1 MSGPAP
7 APYWGKLPVSKV
19 RRSSGGEDYSP
30 SHSRTQ
36 SLDVTSHPQPKSNRT
51 SLQTSHTDAP
61 TDLSYSPLAS
71 PVASAFNPSGLA
83 PRPSSQSYAHHESP
97 LDVSGRRKRRSA
109 RNQDDLLDDTARATP
124 PAAPDVPRA
133 PPISYKNP
141 YDNGRAS
148 PYTFTA
154 SGQPGP
160 PPSAL
165 QRSMAQARATD
176 ADVDIHRKYPT
187 ERQFGATEL
196 VSSRQDLDEEEE
208 LAARRAARAANS
220 GARGDVPRTHSRRQS
235 SGMAFDDPNS
245 SRKRGSQ
252 RQPFADDRSPLQKLE
267 LTLDS
272 ITKEEKRARVEAA
285 ERRARE
291 KAAANA
297 VANAAATAQPNTGR
311 SVSQQGYQPGQQ
323 QVRFRNRGASVGQED
338 QRRVVVTDPVEAV
351 PSSAT
356 KATNSH
362 GPSPPRSQIP
372 VPKNRNIPA
381 SEKSG
386 LPQRKLSF
394 RERAAKNDV
403 NLTGGGDS
411 TSTTSSPN
419 TTPSGGIALTRN
431 GSNKLKKNPPG
442 DPWYGRRVEVE
453 ERFPTVNRRSDD
465 PEEML
470 QASRWAGHN
479 PQPFHDDDGQRHP
492 ARRKTYVEDEAEDDD
507 DPMPVR
513 VPAVDGIGVSRSV
526 SLGPD
531 GRPPPSTRPLPVP
544 PKPAT
549 TKSVKFP
556 DQAYGTP
563 LHAEDD
569 MDNPEHHRFRDFMHH
584 ENLQPGHGLYRPP
597 TYLDEW
603 KKGNVGTLAGKLLD
617 ITAEVP
623 APPEPS
629 EPGTPDA
636 PWWENKGGR
645 RGSLSS
651 RPKKAEAFDGEY
663 DETQV
668 PTRFKPPLHLKCG
681 PLLRYC
687 GLRHEKT
694 PTRNNRNGT
703 VVVKEI
709 WRGSVMIVTQDAG
722 SSYDIVPILRL
733 FVQPIELLPPPP
745 EELRGEQALLP
756 EYVDPIAG
764 IPKLGR
770 KGETLYVRPVE
781 HLEEAKDMSMLDP
794 DDGLF
799 EITRSAPDFDGTP
812 DPPGSFAERRKRIQV
827 DGEKLG
833 KYRDVR
839 GFRLHTERGC
849 TFWRF
854 NIEVELRDQQQR
866 IAYRINRGPSL
877 GFWVPGRDQAMNI
890 MFHSC
895 NGFSLSVKSDD
906 FSGPDPMWRDVLN
919 NHQTRPFHVMIGG
932 GDQIYNDAIMRQT
945 KHFQDWLLIKNP
957 LHKHNAPF
965 TPEMQDEVEEFYL
978 ERYSMWFSQGLF
990 GLANSQIPMVNMYDD
1005 HDIIDGFGSY
1015 PHHFMKSPVF
1025 SGLGAVAFK
1034 YYMLFQHQSLMEETE
1049 QTEPSWVLGCKPGP
1063 YIQELSR
1070 SLFMLLGSGMALL
1083 AVDARTERT
1092 RDEVVRE
1099 DTWKKIVD
1107 RCYAEIAKGQTKHLL
1122 VLLGVPIAYPRL
1134 VWLEN
1139 ILTSRL
1145 MDPVKAL
1152 GKAGLLG
1159 NFLNNFDG
1167 GVEVL
1172 DDLDD
1177 HWTAKNHKEE
1187 RKFVIEDLQD
1197 LAADKS
1203 VRVTILSGDVHLAAV
1218 GQFYSN
1224 PKLKLAKHKDF
1235 RYMPNIISSA
1245 IVNTPPPD
1253 LMADILNKR
1262 NKVHHFDKETDEDMI
1277 PIFNTGVDGKPR
1289 NNKRLLP
1296 HRNWCAIREYVP
1308 GSTPPATPPPEDSEY
1323 TLNATPAGS
1332 KSSIFRR
1339 LSFSSRNRGPAY
1351 RPDLPEEKDRSRPPM
1366 ASGGGLFRSLSRRA
1380 SLSDPEKRPGKLT
1393 RTLSLGRGDTAKS
1406 KAGFFGR
1413 RFSTSKKR
1421 DDGGIN
1427 GSWGDDYSD
1436 EAMYDDYTPP
1446 SYPPPPPP
1454 HQQQQQQR
1462 RTRPTAMEGAGPS
1475 SDKLARM
1482 GLRGGAGQPAEFE
1495 VGDDSYFTA
1504 RPPQRSYTQPAGHS
1518 RDYSL
1523 SPPPVDRERPRPFH
1537 RTPTG
1542 LSAKRLRKNPH
1553 RYQVDVEGGL
1563 EITLNVEVN
1572 ARDPAG
1578 ITMPYRLLV
1587 PRLEYE
1593 YQGED
1598 PDDDDGEA
1606 VAAEGQEEYPYGDE
1620 AAVLDDDM
1628 EDAGIER
1635 GPYQAQQQQPQPKP
1649 ARHGSIKRWF
1659 SGRRSN
1665 SMSEGGGG
1673 GDDDG
1678 GASRDHRWSEEETY
1692 GRQRPDPRQAAAAYS
1707 EYWNRPGHN

>member
-19 RRSSGGEDYSP
+19 RRSSGDDYSP
-30 SHSRTQ
+30 SHSHSLSQ

-51 SLQTSHTDAP
+51 SLQTSQTDAP

-71 PVASAFNPSGLA
+71 PVASTFNPSGLA
-83 PRPSSQSYAHHESP
+83 PRPSSQSYAQYESP
-97 LDVSGRRKRRSA
+97 LDVADRRRRRSA

-133 PPISYKNP
+133 PPISYKNL
-141 YDNGRAS
+141 YGNGRAS

-176 ADVDIHRKYPT
+176 ADVDIHRGYPT
-187 ERQFGATEL
+187 ERLFGATEL
-196 VSSRQDLDEEEE
+196 ESSHQDFDEEEE
-208 LAARRAARAANS
+208 LAAKRAARAANS
-220 GARGDVPRTHSRRQS
+220 GARGDVTRTHSSRQS
-235 SGMAFDDPNS
+235 SGMAFDDPS
-245 SRKRGSQ
+245 PSKRRGSQ

-297 VANAAATAQPNTGR
+297 AATAQPDSGR
-311 SVSQQGYQPGQQ
+311 SVSQQAYQPGQQ

-338 QRRVVVTDPVEAV
+338 QRRVLVTDPVEAV

-356 KATNSH
+356 KPTYSH
-362 GPSPPRSQIP
+362 GPSTPRSQIP

-381 SEKSG
+381 SEKSD

-394 RERAAKNDV
+394 RERAAKNDA
-403 NLTGGGDS
+403 NLIGGGDK
-411 TSTTSSPN
+411 
-419 TTPSGGIALTRN
+419 A
-431 GSNKLKKNPPG
+431 
-442 DPWYGRRVEVE
+442 E
-453 ERFPTVNRRSDD
+453 ERFAAVNRRGDD

-479 PQPFHDDDGQRHP
+479 PQPFHNGDDQKPP
-492 ARRKTYVEDEAEDDD
+492 ARRRTYVEDKAEDI
-507 DPMPVR
+507 DPMGTR
-513 VPAVDGIGVSRSV
+513 GPAVADIGVNRSV

-531 GRPPPSTRPLPVP
+531 GRPPPSVRPLPVP

-563 LHAEDD
+563 LHSEDNL
-569 MDNPEHHRFRDFMHH
+569 DNPEHHRFRDFMHH
-584 ENLQPGHGLYRPP
+584 EHLQPGHGLYRPP
-597 TYLDEW
+597 NYLDEW
-603 KKGNVGTLAGKLLD
+603 RKGNVGTLSGALLD

-629 EPGTPDA
+629 PSDMDPLDA
-636 PWWENKGGR
+636 PWWETKGRR
-645 RGSLSS
+645 RGSMSN

-663 DETQV
+663 DETQA

-703 VVVKEI
+703 VVDKEI

-745 EELRGEQALLP
+745 EELHDEQALRP

-854 NIEVELRDQQQR
+854 NIEVELRNQQQR

-877 GFWVPGRDQAMNI
+877 GFWVPGRGQAMNI

-932 GDQIYNDAIMRQT
+932 GDQIYNDAIMNQT
-945 KHFQDWLLIKNP
+945 KHFKDWLMIRNP

-1015 PHHFMKSPVF
+1015 PDQFMKSPVF

-1034 YYMLFQHQSLMEETE
+1034 YYMLFQHQSAMEEDE
-1049 QTEPSWVLGCKPGP
+1049 KTEPSWVLGCKPGP
-1063 YIQELSR
+1063 YIQELSH
-1070 SLFMLLGSGMALL
+1070 SLFMSLGSGMALL

-1099 DTWKKIVD
+1099 DTWKKIID
-1107 RCYAEIAKGQTKHLL
+1107 RCYAEIAKGQTRHLL

-1177 HWTAKNHKEE
+1177 HWTARNHKEE
-1187 RKFVIEDLQD
+1187 RKYVIEDLQD

-1253 LMADILNKR
+1253 MMADILNKR

-1277 PIFNTGVDGKPR
+1277 PIFTTGVDGKPR
-1289 NNKRLLP
+1289 NNKRMLP

-1308 GSTPPATPPPEDSEY
+1308 GSTPPSTPPPEDSEY
-1323 TLNATPAGS
+1323 TLDATPAGS
-1332 KSSIFRR
+1332 KSNIFRR
-1339 LSFSSRNRGPAY
+1339 LSFSSKNRGPAY

-1366 ASGGGLFRSLSRRA
+1366 ANGGGLFRSLSRRA
-1380 SLSDPEKRPGKLT
+1380 SLSGPEKRPAKLT
-1393 RTLSLGRGDTAKS
+1393 RTLSLGRGDTANS
-1406 KAGFFGR
+1406 KGGFFAR

-1446 SYPPPPPP
+1446 PPQPPP
-1454 HQQQQQQR
+1454 HQPPQQR
-1462 RTRPTAMEGAGPS
+1462 RTRPTAMEAAGPN

-1482 GLRGGAGQPAEFE
+1482 GLRGGAGHP
-1495 VGDDSYFTA
+1495 VDGRT
-1504 RPPQRSYTQPAGHS
+1504 P
-1518 RDYSL
+1518 
-1523 SPPPVDRERPRPFH
+1523 SPPVTPATIRCRRRRWSGRGPFH

-1542 LSAKRLRKNPH
+1542 LSAKQLRKNPQ
-1553 RYQVDVEGGL
+1553 RFEVDVEGGL

-1578 ITMPYRLLV
+1578 ITVPYRLLV

-1598 PDDDDGEA
+1598 PDDEEEEAAA
-1606 VAAEGQEEYPYGDE
+1606 VAAERQEEVYPYGD
-1620 AAVLDDDM
+1620 AGAVIDDE

-1635 GPYQAQQQQPQPKP
+1635 EPYQPQQPKP
-1649 ARHGSIKRWF
+1649 ARRGSIKRWF

-1665 SMSEGGGG
+1665 SMSEGA
-1673 GDDDG
+1673 G
-1678 GASRDHRWSEEETY
+1678 GAGAYRDHRWSEEETY
-1692 GRQRPDPRQAAAAYS
+1692 GHHRPDPRQTAQAYS

>member
-7 APYWGKLPVSKV
+7 APYWGQLPVSKV
-19 RRSSGGEDYSP
+19 RRSSGDDYSP
-30 SHSRTQ
+30 SHSRKQ
-36 SLDVTSHPQPKSNRT
+36 SLDVTSHPQPRSNRT
-51 SLQTSHTDAP
+51 SLQTAHTDAP

-71 PVASAFNPSGLA
+71 PVASTFNASGLA
-83 PRPSSQSYAHHESP
+83 PRPSSQSYAHHDPS
-97 LDVSGRRKRRSA
+97 DRRKRRSA
-109 RNQDDLLDDTARATP
+109 RYHDDLLDDTARATP

-133 PPISYKNP
+133 PPISYKNL
-141 YDNGRAS
+141 YDNGRTS

-165 QRSMAQARATD
+165 QRSMAQSRATD
-176 ADVDIHRKYPT
+176 ADADIHHNYPS
-187 ERQFGATEL
+187 ERQPGAADLE
-196 VSSRQDLDEEEE
+196 SSLQDFDEEDE
-208 LAARRAARAANS
+208 LAAKRAARAAS
-220 GARGDVPRTHSRRQS
+220 AAAREDVARTNPTRQS
-235 SGMAFDDPNS
+235 SGRVRMPFDDPNP
-245 SRKRGSQ
+245 SRRRGSQ

-291 KAAANA
+291 KAARNA
-297 VANAAATAQPNTGR
+297 AAATAQPDTGHGA
-311 SVSQQGYQPGQQ
+311 SQQEYQPSQPR
-323 QVRFRNRGASVGQED
+323 VHFRKRRASVGQED
-338 QRRVVVTDPVEAV
+338 QRRVVVEDPVEAI

-356 KATNSH
+356 KNT
-362 GPSPPRSQIP
+362 PSRNPSTPRSQIP

-381 SEKSG
+381 SEKSD

-403 NLTGGGDS
+403 NLPEGVSGAS
-411 TSTTSSPN
+411 PTSSPH
-419 TTPSGGIALTRN
+419 TTPGGGIALVRN

-442 DPWYGRRVEVE
+442 DPWYSQRVEAE
-453 ERFPTVNRRSDD
+453 ERFPTVNHRSDE

-470 QASRWAGHN
+470 HASRWAALS
-479 PQPFHDDDGQRHP
+479 HDDGYERAMSGGKSYDM
-492 ARRKTYVEDEAEDDD
+492 DEAEDNSPMRAR
-507 DPMPVR
+507 DP
-513 VPAVDGIGVSRSV
+513 AIGAIGVNRSV

-531 GRPPPSTRPLPVP
+531 GRPLPSVRPLPVP

-569 MDNPEHHRFRDFMHH
+569 LDNPEHHRFRDFMHH

-597 TYLDEW
+597 NYLDEW
-603 KKGNVGTLAGKLLD
+603 KKGTVGTLGGALLD

-623 APPEPS
+623 APPES
-629 EPGTPDA
+629 GDIDGA
-636 PWWENKGGR
+636 WWENKDIKDHRDGKGRR
-645 RGSLSS
+645 RGSMSN

-663 DETQV
+663 DDTHA

-703 VVVKEI
+703 VVDKEI
-709 WRGSVMIVTQDAG
+709 WRGSVMIVTQDAD

-745 EELRGEQALLP
+745 AELRGEQALLP

-799 EITRSAPDFDGTP
+799 EITRSAPDFDNNAP
-812 DPPGSFAERRKRIQV
+812 AAPGSFTERRKRIEV

-833 KYRDVR
+833 KYKDVR
-839 GFRLHTERGC
+839 GFRLHAERGC

-854 NIEVELRDQQQR
+854 NIEVELREHQQR

-877 GFWVPGRDQAMNI
+877 GFWVPGKGQAMNI

-895 NGFSLSVKSDD
+895 NGFSSSVKPDD

-932 GDQIYNDAIMRQT
+932 GDQIYNDAVMRET
-945 KHFQDWLLIKNP
+945 KLFREWLEIKNP
-957 LHKHNAPF
+957 LHKDNAPF
-965 TPEMQDEVEEFYL
+965 TQEMQDEVEHFYL

-1015 PHHFMKSPVF
+1015 PDHFMRSPVF

-1049 QTEPSWVLGCKPGP
+1049 QSEPSWVLGCEPGP
-1063 YIQELSR
+1063 YIEELSH
-1070 SLFMLLGSGMALL
+1070 SMFMSLGSGLALL

-1099 DTWKKIVD
+1099 DTWKKLVD
-1107 RCYAEIAKGQTKHLL
+1107 RCYAEISKGQTRHLL

-1159 NFLNNFDG
+1159 NLLNNFDG

-1187 RKFVIEDLQD
+1187 RKYVIEDLQD

-1203 VRVTILSGDVHLAAV
+1203 VRVTILSGDVHLAAI

-1253 LMADILNKR
+1253 LLADVLNKR
-1262 NKVHHFDKETDEDMI
+1262 NKIHHFDKETDEDMI

-1296 HRNWCAIREYVP
+1296 HRNWCSIREYVP
-1308 GSTPPATPPPEDSEY
+1308 GHTPPSTPTPEDSEY
-1323 TLNATPAGS
+1323 TLDATPAGS
-1332 KSSIFRR
+1332 KTNIFRR
-1339 LSFSSRNRGPAY
+1339 LSFSKNNRGPAY
-1351 RPDLPEEKDRSRPPM
+1351 RPDTLEEKDRSRPPM
-1366 ASGGGLFRSLSRRA
+1366 ASSGGLFRSLSRRA
-1380 SLSDPEKRPGKLT
+1380 STSGSEKRPGKLM
-1393 RTLSLGRGDTAKS
+1393 RTLSLGRGDTENPKP
-1406 KAGFFGR
+1406 GFFAR
-1413 RFSTSKKR
+1413 RFSSSKKR

-1427 GSWGDDYSD
+1427 GSWGDDDYSE
-1436 EAMYDDYTPP
+1436 EAMYDDEYTPP
-1446 SYPPPPPP
+1446 LPQPPP
-1454 HQQQQQQR
+1454 HQQQR
-1462 RTRPTAMEGAGPS
+1462 RARPTAAMDGAGPS
-1475 SDKLARM
+1475 NDKLARM
-1482 GLRGGAGQPAEFE
+1482 GLRGGAGHASEFE
-1495 VGDDSYFTA
+1495 VGDDAYFTA

-1518 RDYSL
+1518 GDYTP
-1523 SPPPVDRERPRPFH
+1523 SPPLERPRPFH

-1542 LSAKRLRKNPH
+1542 LSVKQLRKNPQ
-1553 RYQVDVEGGL
+1553 RYEVDVEGGL
-1563 EITLNVEVN
+1563 EVTLNVEVN
-1572 ARDPAG
+1572 SRDPAG
-1578 ITMPYRLLV
+1578 ITVPYRMLI

-1598 PDDDDGEA
+1598 PDGDEA
-1606 VAAEGQEEYPYGDE
+1606 VAAAAAAEQQQQQQRQQGEYSYSDE
-1620 AAVLDDDM
+1620 AAVFDDDG
-1628 EDAGIER
+1628 EDAGIE
-1635 GPYQAQQQQPQPKP
+1635 GANYQPEPQRQPPPPP
-1649 ARHGSIKRWF
+1649 ARRGSIKRWF

-1665 SMSEGGGG
+1665 SMSEGTGGG
-1673 GDDDG
+1673 SA
-1678 GASRDHRWSEEETY
+1678 GAYRDHRWSEDSY
-1692 GRQRPDPRQAAAAYS
+1692 GNQRPDPHQTAAAYS